1 MKIRKCTTKNLNR
14 VIEIERKSFKY
25 PYPPSLFRWYMRN
38 GLFLVAEENE
48 KIVGYVI
55 GMKKGLKEKKEEES
69 KGGLIASIAVLP
81 NFRRKG
87 IGTSLMEKMMEKMEE
102 VKVQVRK
109 SNRAAIKF
117 YKKLGFI
124 KKGFI
129 ENCYQDGE
137 DAIVMKKG

>member
-1 MKIRKCTTKNLNR
+1 MKLRKCTAKDLNR
-14 VIEIERKSFKY
+14 VIEIERKSFRY
-25 PYPPSLFRWYMRN
+25 PYPPSLFKWYLRN
-38 GLFLVAEENE
+38 GFFLVTEKNG

-55 GMKKGLKEKKEEES
+55 GMEEET
-69 KGGLIASIAVLP
+69 KEGLIASIAVLP

>member
-87 IGTSLMEKMMEKMEE
+87 IGTSLMEKMVGEMEE
-102 VKVQVRK
+102 VEIQVRK
-109 SNRAAIKF
+109 NNRDAIKF
-117 YKKLGFI
+117 YEKLGFI
-124 KKGFI
+124 EKSLV
-129 ENCYQDGE
+129 ENYYQDGE